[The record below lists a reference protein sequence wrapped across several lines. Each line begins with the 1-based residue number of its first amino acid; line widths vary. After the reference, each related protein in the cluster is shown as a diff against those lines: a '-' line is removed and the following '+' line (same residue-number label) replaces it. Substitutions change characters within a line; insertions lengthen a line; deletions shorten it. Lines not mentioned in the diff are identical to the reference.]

1 MRLSATACALCS
13 KSLPKELWNLDQEA
27 RCPYCRQA
35 IMAAVFPAIG
45 HTQVGEAPAALQ
57 GESEASCFYHPQS
70 RATRVCEDCG
80 RFLCA
85 LCDLEVDGRH
95 ICPRCFNTP
104 KNTVE
109 PRRVMYDSVA
119 LAMSTL
125 PALLFWPALIGA
137 PWSLFIVLRRWNAPG
152 SMVPRTKIRFILA
165 ALFALTE
172 IGFVVFFIYILTQV
186 SLKGPRR

>member
-1 MRLSATACALCS
+1 M
-13 KSLPKELWNLDQEA
+13 
-27 RCPYCRQA
+27 
-35 IMAAVFPAIG
+35 MAAVFPAID
-45 HTQVGEAPAALQ
+45 HTHVGEAPAALQ
-57 GESEASCFYHPQS
+57 GETGASCFYHPQS
-70 RATRVCEDCG
+70 RAAKVCEDCG

-95 ICPRCFNTP
+95 ICPRCFN
-104 KNTVE
+104 KVENTVE

-137 PWSLFIVLRRWNAPG
+137 PWSLFIVFRRWNAPG